1 VSVEVGDRVTLAGT
15 VVVLSNGRA
24 QVRLDHDAYI
34 VVPLEAGFHSVEKP
48 PYRPQVGEWFT
59 WGHGSSGYQCLWI
72 SDQHVVYGRPR
83 TAMRPNVGDFPDMP
97 KMRPC
102 KDQFGDRQ

>member
-1 VSVEVGDRVTLAGT
+1 VSVKVGDRVTLAGT

-59 WGHGSSGYQCLWI
+59 WGSGSSGWQCLWI
-72 SDQHVVYGRPR
+72 EGEHVLYGRPDR
-83 TAMRPNVGDFPDMP
+83 SRPTLGDMHDMTR
-97 KMRPC
+97 MRPC
-102 KDQFGDRQ
+102 KGELGDRS